1 MKILITGGCGFLGT
15 SVALQAAPTGHDVAL
30 FDNLRRVGSAENL
43 RLLEGAGRS
52 RFHHGDIRSPGD
64 VSAVIREV
72 RPDAILHFAGQV
84 AMTTSIEQPR
94 LDCETNIIGT
104 LNVLEAVRQ
113 DAPDSMVLFASTNK
127 VYGDLESLR
136 VEEQEKRYVLPDYPS
151 GVPEGVGLD
160 FRSPYGVSK
169 GAADQY
175 VLDYHRVYGLRTAVF
190 RHSSMYGVNQ
200 HATFDQGWIGWFCQK
215 AVEQAADRGAS
226 AFSISGNGKQV
237 RDILYADDICSLYFA
252 AMDRIDQVSGEAF
265 NIGGGMGNSLSLLEL
280 FDLLEGIVSTR
291 LRFEH
296 KPVRTSDQKVFVA
309 DLAKAER
316 LLGWTPKIG
325 KAEGIEAVIRWLR
338 RRSPETGATL
348 TEQVHVP

>member
-215 AVEQAADRGAS
+215 AVEARRGATEP
-226 AFSISGNGKQV
+226 FTISGNGKQV
-237 RDILYADDICSLYFA
+237 RDVLHGDDMVRLYFQA
-252 AMDRIDQVSGEAF
+252 AASIDAVAGSAF
-265 NIGGGMGNSLSLLEL
+265 NIGGGMANSLSLLEL
-280 FDLLEGIVSTR
+280 FELLSGLIGRR
-291 LRFEH
+291 LEYRQLPPRE
-296 KPVRTSDQKVFVA
+296 SDQRVFVA
-309 DLAKAER
+309 DLASAGR
-316 LLGWTPKIG
+316 ALGWTPQVSA
-325 KAEGIEAVIRWLR
+325 AEGVARMLDWVD
-338 RRSPETGATL
+338 GVA
-348 TEQVHVP
+348 

>member
-15 SVALQAAPTGHDVAL
+15 SVALQAGPQGHEVAL

-43 RLLEGAGRS
+43 RLLESTS
-52 RFHHGDIRSPGD
+52 RGKFHHGDIRSPGD
-64 VSAVIREV
+64 VSAVVRAV
-72 RPDAILHFAGQV
+72 RPEAILHFAGQV

-113 DAPDSMVLFASTNK
+113 DAPDCMVLFASTNK
-127 VYGDLESLR
+127 VYGDLETLR
-136 VEEQEKRYVLPDYPS
+136 VEEQGRRYVLPDYPN
-151 GVPEGVGLD
+151 GVPESIGLD

-215 AVEQAADRGAS
+215 AVEQARQSDAP
-226 AFSISGNGKQV
+226 AFSVSGNGKQV

-252 AMDRIDQVSGEAF
+252 AMERIDRISGKAF
-265 NIGGGMGNSLSLLEL
+265 NIGGGRSNNLSLLEL
-280 FDLLEGIVSTR
+280 FDLLEEIVSIP

-296 KPVRTSDQKVFVA
+296 LPVRTSDQKVFVA

-316 LLGWTPKIG
+316 LLGWTPQVG
-325 KAEGIEAVIRWLR
+325 KAQGIEAVVRWLR
-338 RRSPETGATL
+338 GRSPEMGDAPVGAN
-348 TEQVHVP
+348 

>member
-15 SVALQAAPTGHDVAL
+15 SLALEAVPLGHDVAL

-43 RLLEGAGRS
+43 RLLQETGGS

-64 VSAVIREV
+64 VTAVVRSV

-104 LNVLEAVRQ
+104 LNVLEAVRA
-113 DAPDSMVLFASTNK
+113 DAPDCMVLFASTNK
-127 VYGDLESLR
+127 VYGDLETLR
-136 VEEQEKRYVLPDYPS
+136 VEERDRRYVLPDYPA
-151 GVPEGVGLD
+151 GVPEDIGLD

-215 AVEQAADRGAS
+215 AVEQAADPAAP
-226 AFSISGNGKQV
+226 AFSISGSGKQV
-237 RDILYADDICSLYFA
+237 RDVLYASDISSLYFA
-252 AMDRIDQVSGEAF
+252 AMKHIGPISGEAF
-265 NIGGGMGNSLSLLEL
+265 NIGGGMDNSLSLLEL
-280 FDLLEGIVSTR
+280 FGLLEGIVSTKM
-291 LRFEH
+291 RFEH

-316 LLGWTPKIG
+316 LLGWTPQVG
-325 KAEGIEAVIRWLR
+325 KAEGIEAVVRWLR
-338 RRSPETGATL
+338 QRTY
-348 TEQVHVP
+348 